1 VLNIGKENFSCNLYI
16 NNYVLP
22 NVTSARDLGISITSN
37 LSPTMQLHINDIVSR
52 AHKRALMIHRCF
64 TSRDV
69 NTLLHAYIVYVRPLV
84 EHNSVIWSPITLHDI
99 DAIESVQ
106 RRFTKR
112 LPGLQSVSHADRL
125 QRLHLQSLE
134 LRRLITDLTWCYK
147 IVFGYVDVDIG
158 DSISFSPAVH
168 TRGHGYKL
176 FKKQSAGIRCSFLS
190 ERVIN
195 AWNDLL
201 YLQTLIL
208 EP

>member
-1 VLNIGKENFSCNLYI
+1 
-16 NNYVLP
+16 
-22 NVTSARDLGISITSN
+22 
-37 LSPTMQLHINDIVSR
+37 MHINDIVSR
-52 AHKRALMIHRCF
+52 AHKRALLIHRCF

-112 LPGLQSVSHADRL
+112 LPGLPSVSYADRL

-147 IVFGYVDVDIG
+147 IVFGYTLILILVTVLVSALLYTPG
-158 DSISFSPAVH
+158 DTV
-168 TRGHGYKL
+168 TNCL
-176 FKKQSAGIRCSFLS
+176 KKQRAGIRCSFFS

-195 AWNDLL
+195 AWNGLPN
-201 YLQTLIL
+201 TLIL
-208 EP
+208 EL

>member
-1 VLNIGKENFSCNLYI
+1 
-16 NNYVLP
+16 
-22 NVTSARDLGISITSN
+22 
-37 LSPTMQLHINDIVSR
+37 MHINDIVSR
-52 AHKRALMIHRCF
+52 AHKRALLIHRFF

-84 EHNSVIWSPITLHDI
+84 EHNSVIWPPITLHDI

-112 LPGLQSVSHADRL
+112 LPGLQSVLYYADRL

-134 LRRLITDLTWCYK
+134 LRRLVTDLTPCYK

-158 DSISFSPAVH
+158 DSISFNPAVH
-168 TRGHGYKL
+168 TRRHGYKL
-176 FKKQSAGIRCSFLS
+176 FKNKVLVSAVPFSVSI
-190 ERVIN
+190 
-195 AWNDLL
+195 LL
-201 YLQTLIL
+201 MHGMAYLHTLIL